1 MGLSCFSRP
10 AAAADS
16 GGERVRRTANGSA
29 APSGAS
35 QPAAHSSVPAGQPP
49 YPRQPSPVRS
59 GLSSAAAAAAAA
71 TLPVPGLNLTA
82 VAAAVA
88 DPVSQLLHGLQGL
101 VSARDSFDGSG
112 SSGGGALLSR
122 ASSLAWSAATFLSAY
137 SDVQSDAG
145 SWASGTAIQPLFVLA
160 AFNIHRRAS
169 VCRTAIRFAL
179 SILA

>member
-16 GGERVRRTANGSA
+16 GGERVRRTADGSA

-35 QPAAHSSVPAGQPP
+35 QPATHSPVPVGQPP
-49 YPRQPSPVRS
+49 CRRQPSPARP
-59 GLSSAAAAAAAA
+59 SS
-71 TLPVPGLNLTA
+71 LPVPGLNLTA

-122 ASSLAWSAATFLSAY
+122 ASSLAWSAATFLSAR

-145 SWASGTAIQPLFVLA
+145 SWASGTAIPPLFVLA
-160 AFNIHRRAS
+160 AFSIHRRAY
-169 VCRTAIRFAL
+169 VCRTAILFAQV
-179 SILA
+179 SVLA